1 MVQQLVGT
9 PIDRVK
15 RVAEAIQRGGDEA
28 QEVRHLP
35 NWLTRILI
43 DEGLYRF
50 AIPTEL
56 GGENASV
63 RETIEVLEAI
73 AAIDGS
79 VGWNVMIGS
88 EINALAAGG
97 MVPAL
102 AKEVYIDDPDV
113 IMCGGG
119 GPGGR
124 ADRVVKVEGG
134 WRIWAQTTFQSGCHN
149 ARWCFQAAPVYERE
163 RPVLTANG
171 QPVLKMLMTPR
182 AEFEIVDTWD
192 VGSLRGS
199 GSHDVKTDG
208 GFIADKWADV
218 ALFQTPALYPNPVY
232 RIPTSTRLSY
242 NKAAVALGVAR
253 GAIDALIAL
262 AQVKTPFLL
271 GTLLRDR
278 PMAQSRVG
286 EAEATYQAA
295 KAFLCEAMAGI
306 TDWLEKQ
313 PQPWDQEPPW
323 ELTRRAR
330 LACTHA
336 AQACMHV
343 VEVMHNTG
351 GTSAIRMNNPL
362 ERKLR
367 DAHGVASHRWV
378 YAQLYEE
385 IGKAY
390 LGHERPVA
398 LA

>member
-9 PIDRVK
+9 PVDRIQ
-15 RVAEAIQRGGDEA
+15 RIAAAIQQGGDEA
-28 QEVRHLP
+28 QQLRHLP
-35 NWLTRILI
+35 GWLARILI

-50 AIPTEL
+50 ALPSEL

-63 RETIEVLEAI
+63 RETIAIIAAI
-73 AAIDGS
+73 AAIDAS

-97 MVPAL
+97 MAPEL
-102 AKEVYIDDPDV
+102 AKEVYLDDPDV

-119 GPGGR
+119 GPGGHI
-124 ADRVVKVEGG
+124 DRVVKVEGG
-134 WRIWAQTTFQSGCHN
+134 WRISAQTTFQSGCHN
-149 ARWCFQAAPVYERE
+149 ATWCFQAAPVYEHE
-163 RPVLTANG
+163 RPLIAANG
-171 QPVLKMLMTPR
+171 QPVFKMLMVPR
-182 AEFEIVDTWD
+182 DQFEIVDTWD

-199 GSHDVKTDG
+199 GSADVRTDG
-208 GFIADKWADV
+208 AFVADKWADV
-218 ALFQTPALYPNPVY
+218 ALFQVPAFYPNPVF
-232 RIPTSTRLSY
+232 RIPTSMRLSY

-253 GAIDALIAL
+253 GAIDTLIAL
-262 AQVKTPFLL
+262 AQEKTPFLAA
-271 GTLLRDR
+271 TLLRDR
-278 PMAQSRVG
+278 PMAQYRVG

-295 KAFLCEAMAGI
+295 AAFVGEAMDGI
-306 TDWLEKQ
+306 TDWLEQ
-313 PQPWDQEPPW
+313 QGPPWDQDPPW
-323 ELTRRAR
+323 ELVKRAR

-351 GTSAIRMNNPL
+351 GTSAIRMTNPL

-390 LGHERPVA
+390 LGHERPAA